1 MIAMKKT
8 ELEAVY
14 LCALSVSLIL
24 WLSMMGIIEKK
35 WNWTRPQALVQNQQ
49 PGELISA
56 RNRGCPSSG
65 VYVPCIY
72 THARWVT
79 VGNSG
84 LCCCTCVTYF
94 ERLLTPLFVDLN
106 NNKKT
111 AWILWQLPYVVNLG
125 RKFTVRVLFCC
136 CLPYVVNLGRKF
148 TVRVLFC
155 CCLILV
161 FSAVLI
167 WPALAPG
174 PPPHPPPE
182 FLSLLL
188 LFFPLFC

>member
-1 MIAMKKT
+1 
-8 ELEAVY
+8 
-14 LCALSVSLIL
+14 
-24 WLSMMGIIEKK
+24 MGIIEKN

-56 RNRGCPSSG
+56 RNRGCTSSG

-84 LCCCTCVTYF
+84 FCCYTCVTYF

-106 NNKKT
+106 KKKKNKKKKT
-111 AWILWQLPYVVNLG
+111 AWILWQSPYVMS
-125 RKFTVRVLFCC
+125 
-136 CLPYVVNLGRKF
+136 LGRKF

-167 WPALAPG
+167 WPALAPC
-174 PPPHPPPE
+174 PPPTHLPN
-182 FLSLLL
+182 FLCFYFSFLCFVSSLRVLCIHQATGTSFVL
-188 LFFPLFC
+188 GRLVVETSAAPSCIKYSVMHDVA

>member
-1 MIAMKKT
+1 MVLLYDCNGKKI

-24 WLSMMGIIEKK
+24 WLSMMGIIENN

-49 PGELISA
+49 TGELISP

-72 THARWVT
+72 TCQVSYCRQLR
-79 VGNSG
+79 SLLLY
-84 LCCCTCVTYF
+84 LCYIF
-94 ERLLTPLFVDLN
+94 RALINTPVCWFKQ
-106 NNKKT
+106 KKT
-111 AWILWQLPYVVNLG
+111 AWILWQ
-125 RKFTVRVLFCC
+125 
-136 CLPYVVNLGRKF
+136 LPYVVNLGRKF

-167 WPALAPG
+167 WPALAPC
-174 PPPHPPPE
+174 PPPE